1 MPAGLTEGTVI
12 YPPSNDKGITDIG
25 HSINMALDTRKSVF
39 WESTVVTVSSLVQIC
54 DRYYKMRQLFS

>member
-25 HSINMALDTRKSVF
+25 YGINMALDTRKSVF